1 MSRGTAQGSLSHHGH
16 ILAKKVPKWESCT
29 LHESAMCVEKES
41 SLLSAKMRMAV
52 KSN

>member
-29 LHESAMCVEKES
+29 YTKVPCVLKRNRPCSAQ
-41 SLLSAKMRMAV
+41 R
-52 KSN
+52 